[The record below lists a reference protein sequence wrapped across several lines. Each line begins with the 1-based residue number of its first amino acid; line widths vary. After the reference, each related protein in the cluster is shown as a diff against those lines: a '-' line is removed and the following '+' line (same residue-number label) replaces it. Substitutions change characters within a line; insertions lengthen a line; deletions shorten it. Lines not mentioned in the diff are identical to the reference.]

1 MMAYPLVLENV
12 VKQFGEKTA
21 VNHISLR
28 VEEGEIYGL
37 LGANGAGK
45 TTTMRMVLGLI
56 YPDSGR
62 ILYHGKPYGREL
74 QHEMGYL
81 PEERGMYPKVKVS
94 DQIIY
99 LARLRGM
106 SAAEADKS
114 LKYWLDRFEVPEYYD
129 KKIEEL
135 SKGNQQKMGF
145 IAAVVHKPKIVI
157 MDEAFSG
164 LDPVNVELLKATV
177 KELRDQGTS
186 ILFSTHRM
194 EHVEELCRNI
204 TILHRSNTVLQG
216 NLQEIK
222 KRYPREEV
230 LLKTAGEV
238 NGLERL
244 DGVKAVE
251 RTDNGYLLRIKD
263 ASAAQA
269 ILKTAMESAEVEHF
283 EIKEPTLNQIFIRE
297 VGESNE

>member
-1 MMAYPLVLENV
+1 MSKPLVLEKV
-12 VKQFGEKTA
+12 VKQFGDKTA
-21 VNHISLR
+21 VNEISLQ

-56 YPDSGR
+56 YPDGGR
-62 ILYHGKPYGREL
+62 ILYNGKPYGSEL
-74 QHEMGYL
+74 QHMMGYL
-81 PEERGMYPKVKVS
+81 PEERGLYPKVKVS

-106 SAAEADKS
+106 SASEADKS
-114 LKYWLDRFEVPEYYD
+114 LKYWLERFEVPEYYD

-177 KELRDQGTS
+177 KELRDSGTS

-204 TILHRSNTVLQG
+204 TILHRSRTVIQG
-216 NLQEIK
+216 SLREIK
-222 KRYPREEV
+222 KQYPREEV
-230 LLKTAGEV
+230 LLHTASEV
-238 NGLERL
+238 SGLEGIP
-244 DGVKAVE
+244 GVTGVE
-251 RTDNGYLLRIKD
+251 RKERGYLIRISDVGAAKGILR
-263 ASAAQA
+263 
-269 ILKTAMESAEVEHF
+269 TAMDQSEVEHF
-283 EIKEPTLNQIFIRE
+283 EIKEPTLNQIFIKE
-297 VGESNE
+297 VGDSHE

>member
-1 MMAYPLVLENV
+1 MANPLVLDNV
-12 VKQFGEKTA
+12 MKQFGEKTA
-21 VNHISLR
+21 VNNISLQ

-56 YPDSGR
+56 YPDGGK
-62 ILYHGKPYGREL
+62 ILYNGKPYGREL
-74 QHEMGYL
+74 QAQMGYL
-81 PEERGMYPKVKVS
+81 PEERGLYPKVKVS

-106 SAAEADKS
+106 SSAEADKS

-216 NLQEIK
+216 NLREIK

-230 LLKTAGEV
+230 LLHTAGEV
-238 NGLERL
+238 SGLERIA
-244 DGVKAVE
+244 GVE
-251 RTDNGYLLRIKD
+251 RVERKERGYLVRISQV
-263 ASAAQA
+263 SAAQE
-269 ILKTAMESAEVEHF
+269 ILRKAMEVSEVEHF
-283 EIKEPTLNQIFIRE
+283 EIKEPTLNQIFIKE

>member
-1 MMAYPLVLENV
+1 MSKPLVLEKV
-12 VKQFGEKTA
+12 FKQFGEKTA
-21 VNHISLR
+21 VNEISLQ

-56 YPDSGR
+56 YPDGGR
-62 ILYHGKPYGREL
+62 ILYNGKAYGPEL
-74 QHEMGYL
+74 QEQMGYL
-81 PEERGMYPKVKVS
+81 PEERGLYPKVKVS
-94 DQIIY
+94 DQIKY
-99 LARLRGM
+99 LAQLRGM
-106 SAAEADKS
+106 TATDAEKS
-114 LKYWLDRFEVPEYYD
+114 LRYWLDRFEVPEYYD

-177 KELRDQGTS
+177 KELRDSGTS

-204 TILHRSNTVLQG
+204 TVLHRSNTVLQG
-216 NLQEIK
+216 SLADIK

-230 LLKTAGEV
+230 ILHTIGEV
-238 NGLERL
+238 SGLDML
-244 DGVKAVE
+244 GGVEHVE
-251 RTDNGYLLRIKD
+251 RRDRGYLIRIRD
-263 ASAAQA
+263 VSAAKE
-269 ILKTAMESAEVEHF
+269 ILRTAMEQSEIEHF
-283 EIKEPTLNQIFIRE
+283 EIKEPTLNQIFIKE